1 MFKILDIFRKSKAS
15 GRISAEKGFL
25 LHRYDHF
32 KRVLTGNNQ
41 ALAIITDLEHLFY
54 EDRPFSLNYCQVR
67 AKELLEVVCRIAED
81 INALAGARFTDLF
94 AALEAVG
101 KEILEELER
110 KKKILPSHLV
120 LPLERIGKE
129 HVPEVGG
136 KAANLG
142 EILTR
147 VGLPVPAG
155 FAVTAYAC
163 LYFLEFNHLPEVIE
177 KKLKELDVNDTER
190 LMQVCQEIRDE
201 ILKGRLP
208 TDLEEA
214 LTRAAEEL
222 TKKTGTRLRLAIRS
236 SATSEDS
243 EASFA
248 GQHSTVLNVNESN
261 LQQAYKQVVAST
273 FNPRAVFYRRNRG
286 FLDQDVIMSV
296 ACIQMIEAKA
306 SGVMYTVDPNAPQH
320 EVMMISAVWGLG
332 VSLVDGSAAA
342 DFYQVHKTT
351 RQIDI
356 EEVVRKEVL
365 VRSDPEQGLKQ
376 EAVAHYLKDKAC
388 LTHSQIQM
396 LVHYGFKLE
405 AHYKIPLDIE
415 WAIDQDNRLFILQA
429 RPLRFTESVSPKN
442 ETEPRPDC
450 LPYPV
455 LLKGGASASIG
466 VASGLAYVLKS
477 EHNMLNIPKGSIL
490 VAPQTSPRYVPI
502 IGRVRAIITD
512 VGSVTGHMASVARE
526 FQIPTLVGTENAT
539 RLIPH
544 GQEITVDATHGLVY
558 QGRVSELL
566 GIEKPINPMKG
577 SPTYSALEKALKR
590 IAPLNLI
597 DPKDE
602 HFNPESCRT
611 IHDIIRF
618 AHEMA
623 MQEMFQIGDTL
634 EDGRTVAVRFR
645 SRVPLNIYLVD
656 LGGGLTISEGQNE
669 VLVEEVHS
677 IPFLALLKGM
687 THEGVEWLGQ
697 NKMSWGGF
705 ASILMENILRD
716 PEKEGEM
723 GGPSYAIL
731 SAKYLNFSSRLGY
744 HFTTI
749 DTYCGQN
756 INNNYITFYFKGGA
770 ADIDRRTR
778 RARLIAAILKKLGFK
793 VEQKGDLVK
802 AELKKHNSYLIQEKL
817 DMLGRLLG
825 AMRTLDMVL
834 ADDRQLDW
842 FRDEFFQGNYT
853 FDPNFEAARTA

>member
-1 MFKILDIFRKSKAS
+1 
-15 GRISAEKGFL
+15 
-25 LHRYDHF
+25 
-32 KRVLTGNNQ
+32 
-41 ALAIITDLEHLFY
+41 
-54 EDRPFSLNYCQVR
+54 
-67 AKELLEVVCRIAED
+67 
-81 INALAGARFTDLF
+81 
-94 AALEAVG
+94 
-101 KEILEELER
+101 
-110 KKKILPSHLV
+110 
-120 LPLERIGKE
+120 
-129 HVPEVGG
+129 
-136 KAANLG
+136 
-142 EILTR
+142 
-147 VGLPVPAG
+147 
-155 FAVTAYAC
+155 
-163 LYFLEFNHLPEVIE
+163 
-177 KKLKELDVNDTER
+177 
-190 LMQVCQEIRDE
+190 
-201 ILKGRLP
+201 
-208 TDLEEA
+208 
-214 LTRAAEEL
+214 
-222 TKKTGTRLRLAIRS
+222 
-236 SATSEDS
+236 
-243 EASFA
+243 
-248 GQHSTVLNVNESN
+248 
-261 LQQAYKQVVAST
+261 
-273 FNPRAVFYRRNRG
+273 
-286 FLDQDVIMSV
+286 
-296 ACIQMIEAKA
+296 
-306 SGVMYTVDPNAPQH
+306 
-320 EVMMISAVWGLG
+320 
-332 VSLVDGSAAA
+332 
-342 DFYQVHKTT
+342 
-351 RQIDI
+351 
-356 EEVVRKEVL
+356 
-365 VRSDPEQGLKQ
+365 
-376 EAVAHYLKDKAC
+376 
-388 LTHSQIQM
+388 
-396 LVHYGFKLE
+396 
-405 AHYKIPLDIE
+405 
-415 WAIDQDNRLFILQA
+415 
-429 RPLRFTESVSPKN
+429 
-442 ETEPRPDC
+442 
-450 LPYPV
+450 
-455 LLKGGASASIG
+455 
-466 VASGLAYVLKS
+466 
-477 EHNMLNIPKGSIL
+477 MLNIPKGSIL

-502 IGRVRAIITD
+502 IGRVQAIITD

-526 FQIPTLVGTENAT
+526 FQIPTLVGTENGT

-544 GQEITVDATHGLVY
+544 GQEITVDATHGVVY

-577 SPTYSALEKALKR
+577 SPTYSALEKALKK

-602 HFNPESCRT
+602 HFDPESCRT

-669 VLVEEVHS
+669 VLAEEVHS

-778 RARLIAAILKKLGFK
+778 RAQLIAAILKKLGFK

-853 FDPNFEAARTA
+853 FAPNFEAARTA